1 MPWPKWPRP
10 RAGPDHGHLMHMV
23 SEPKFNLG
31 SQNLFFHQAHVT
43 SHQVMDSSKRNL
55 KESRNSTGGLSLSL
69 QAQEIHSPKPNSP
82 SNNSLHQLVWANWT
96 IIYLTT
102 GMCHVNIWK
111 KFVFLFFLLC
121 CSKKK
126 RYHTPSYGND
136 FCSKGEA
143 ATKQRLDGK
152 KLKTFSTFI
161 WCVKSSF
168 FRSGKV
174 EFKSFKL

>member
-1 MPWPKWPRP
+1 
-10 RAGPDHGHLMHMV
+10 
-23 SEPKFNLG
+23 
-31 SQNLFFHQAHVT
+31 
-43 SHQVMDSSKRNL
+43 MDSSKRNL
-55 KESRNSTGGLSLSL
+55 KESRNSTRRTLPVLASPRDPLTKTQQPLQQFFAPIGLG
-69 QAQEIHSPKPNSP
+69 
-82 SNNSLHQLVWANWT
+82 NWT

-174 EFKSFKL
+174 GFKCFKLWANLASFHNEPK

>member
-1 MPWPKWPRP
+1 MGSFLCWGSLMPWPKWPRP

-102 GMCHVNIWK
+102 GMCMPRKYLEEICI
-111 KFVFLFFLLC
+111 FVFPSLLF
-121 CSKKK
+121 
-126 RYHTPSYGND
+126 
-136 FCSKGEA
+136 
-143 ATKQRLDGK
+143 
-152 KLKTFSTFI
+152 
-161 WCVKSSF
+161 
-168 FRSGKV
+168 
-174 EFKSFKL
+174 

>member
-1 MPWPKWPRP
+1 
-10 RAGPDHGHLMHMV
+10 
-23 SEPKFNLG
+23 
-31 SQNLFFHQAHVT
+31 
-43 SHQVMDSSKRNL
+43 MDSSKRNL
-55 KESRNSTGGLSLSL
+55 QESRNSTGGLSLSL

-174 EFKSFKL
+174 GFKCFKL